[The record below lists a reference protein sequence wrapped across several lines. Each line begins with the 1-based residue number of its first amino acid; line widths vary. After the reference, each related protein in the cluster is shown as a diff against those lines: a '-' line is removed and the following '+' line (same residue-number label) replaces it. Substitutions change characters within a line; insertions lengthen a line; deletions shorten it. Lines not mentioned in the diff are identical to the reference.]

1 MSTTVTGANQITLV
15 LDQGVIGPTG
25 PSGVMGPT
33 GATGATGATGP
44 TGAQGTGIEVKGVV
58 NTPAQLPMVGNQPGD
73 TYLVLYP

>member
-25 PSGVMGPT
+25 PSGVMGP
-33 GATGATGATGP
+33 TGATGP

>member
-1 MSTTVTGANQITLV
+1 LSTTVTGANQITLV

-25 PSGVMGPT
+25 PSGVMGP
-33 GATGATGATGP
+33 TGATGP

>member
-33 GATGATGATGP
+33 GATGATGA
-44 TGAQGTGIEVKGVV
+44 QGTGIEVKGVV

>member
-33 GATGATGATGP
+33 GATGS

>member
-33 GATGATGATGP
+33 GATGATGP

-58 NTPAQLPMVGNQPGD
+58 NTPAELPMVGNQPGD

>member
-1 MSTTVTGANQITLV
+1 LSTTVTGANQITLV

-25 PSGVMGPT
+25 PAGVMGP
-33 GATGATGATGP
+33 TGATGP